1 MYVIKSIY
9 LKMIS
14 FLGILDNKAYRFDL
28 THMYRELLN
37 GFSHRFID
45 AISKA
50 YSLRDANALKEASD
64 NMLKLLDDMEAIT
77 GTNENFLLGK
87 WLESAKKWGDTPE
100 EKKYFERNA
109 RTIISIW
116 QPWKDGALRD
126 YAGRT
131 WNGMFSGY
139 YKPRWELFLNTL
151 QQSLEK
157 NTPFDPESYD
167 LAVREIDFKWTYGN
181 ESYPTKPTDD
191 VIKVATR
198 IEKEYSKYFE

>member
-1 MYVIKSIY
+1 VANLHK
-9 LKMIS
+9 
-14 FLGILDNKAYRFDL
+14 DNEAYKFDL

-37 GFSHRFID
+37 GFSHRYID
-45 AISKA
+45 EISKA
-50 YSLRDANALKEASD
+50 YSAGDLKGLKEASD
-64 NMLKLLDDMEAIT
+64 KMLKLLDDMEAIT

-87 WLESAKKWGDTPE
+87 WLESAKKWGATPE
-100 EKKYFERNA
+100 EKKYYEWNA

-116 QPWKDGALRD
+116 QPWKDGSLRD

-157 NTPFDPESYD
+157 NIPFDPDHYD
-167 LAVREIDFKWTYGN
+167 KAVREIDYKWIHGN
-181 ESYPTKPTDD
+181 ELYPTAPTAD
-191 VIKVATR
+191 VIEVASR
-198 IEKEYSKYFE
+198 IEKEYAKYFQ